1 MAEHNPVDVLRRT
14 AARVLL
20 VAPDGATLLVR
31 GHDPED
37 VSRGHFYWTPGGGL
51 DEGESLEEGA
61 RREVREET
69 GFDVDDLGTV
79 VLERVGEFPFGGRQI
94 RQTESFFIVHVD
106 ERFTAAPESLSEL
119 ERSAIDAFEWL
130 TPSEMRASIDEVFPR
145 CLADLIEHVLEA
157 GRPHPPWQSD

>member
-1 MAEHNPVDVLRRT
+1 MAEHDTPDVLHRT

-37 VSRGHFYWTPGGGL
+37 IDRGHFYWTPGGGL
-51 DEGESLEEGA
+51 DDGESLEEGA
-61 RREVREET
+61 RREVREEI
-69 GFDVDDLGTV
+69 GFAIADLGAV

-94 RQTESFFIVHVD
+94 RQTESFFFVHVD
-106 ERFTAAPESLSEL
+106 DRFSAAPESLSDL

-130 TPSEMRASIDEVFPR
+130 TPAEMRASTDQVFPL
-145 CLADLIEHVLEA
+145 CLADLVEHVLEA
-157 GRPHPPWQSD
+157 GRPETPWRSD